1 MGTRK
6 NHKSNKRFRK
16 TRSKRQRGGSGKRKA
31 ESSEEEPGD
40 KKLKRTDYIC
50 PSETYKFN
58 EMSKLWCKDR
68 QASLDLHPDKNRDC
82 KDEATAKFQEF
93 NNKCNKVDV
102 NAKDDIGDTAL
113 IRAVK
118 DEDFYKVW
126 ELLDHPRIDVNAK
139 NYNGDTALL
148 LFEDTTEEIVR
159 LLLKQP
165 GIDVNA
171 KNNHGDTALIKAAM
185 EEGEYIEIVK
195 MLLKHPGIDVN
206 AKNNNHETALSISLL
221 SVIGYIDTREMERM
235 TKILLEHPGI
245 DVNAEDGNGWTAL
258 QMASRNG
265 NIEIVRIIL
274 KKGADVN
281 AKNANGDT
289 AIDIAIEEDY
299 PEIVKLL
306 KQEIV
311 AQTIPR
317 VLERQEDRKNLAMV
331 MSEKDVGNRGDG
343 TMPYDLRHKIGE
355 YLGGGKRKTHRKN
368 KKSKKSKRKGRKT
381 RRK

>member
-6 NHKSNKRFRK
+6 HRKSNKRFRK

-31 ESSEEEPGD
+31 KSSEEEPKN

-50 PSETYKFN
+50 PSETYEFN

-126 ELLDHPRIDVNAK
+126 ELLEHPRIDVNAK

-159 LLLKQP
+159 LLLK
-165 GIDVNA
+165 
-171 KNNHGDTALIKAAM
+171 
-185 EEGEYIEIVK
+185 
-195 MLLKHPGIDVN
+195 HPGIDVN
-206 AKNNNHETALSISLL
+206 AKNNQGNTALINAVMEEDEYIEIDHETALSISLL
-221 SVIGYIDTREMERM
+221 SFIGYIDTREMERM

-281 AKNANGDT
+281 AKNANDDT
-289 AIDIAIEEDY
+289 AIDIAIEEEY

-306 KQEIV
+306 KQQIV

-317 VLERQEDRKNLAMV
+317 HLERQQDRKNLAMV
-331 MSEKDVGNRGDG
+331 MSEKPVERNVGEHRV
-343 TMPYDLRHKIGE
+343 PPEIGHE
-355 YLGGGKRKTHRKN
+355 AMKFLGGKRKTHRKN
-368 KKSKKSKRKGRKT
+368 KKSKKSKRKTRKT